1 MKRLKTLKEIRYFE
15 KLSDQVISD
24 VTRAGERVT
33 CKKNQVVY
41 RAGEKQEYFYFLMKG
56 ATMLYTLTKAGNR
69 KIIFV
74 LGPGELLN
82 ESIIHTERTTVFCET
97 LSDCEFYR
105 VPVDAFLTLME
116 KEFTLTRAV
125 LMIQEKKL
133 WRTSHQLKNT
143 LGSIFLEKKLAA
155 KLWKLARDFGSPVE
169 LSDMKHCDCHTEGT
183 CKHLKKHEKCQ
194 TRKINISLSVT
205 FLADFLGA
213 PRETTSRLC
222 KNLCDKGLITMDKK
236 TIYINDME
244 CLARFYKDLCEE

>member
-1 MKRLKTLKEIRYFE
+1 MKASSIRKERLSFVRP
-15 KLSDQVISD
+15 
-24 VTRAGERVT
+24 
-33 CKKNQVVY
+33 Y
-41 RAGEKQEYFYFLMKG
+41 RTASF
-56 ATMLYTLTKAGNR
+56 
-69 KIIFV
+69 
-74 LGPGELLN
+74 
-82 ESIIHTERTTVFCET
+82 TVF
-97 LSDCEFYR
+97 L
-105 VPVDAFLTLME
+105 LME

-155 KLWKLARDFGSPVE
+155 KLWKLARDFGTSAE

-194 TRKINISLSVT
+194 TRKINLSLSVT